1 MLQKEVTKML
11 IEFTVGNYLSFK
23 KDTTISFLAVKD
35 NQFVDDNTFPLN
47 DSINLLKNI
56 ALWGPN
62 ASGKS
67 NLLKALSFFKYFIL
81 NSSKETQLKE
91 KISVNN
97 FRLSTETEN
106 KPSLFEIIFYQN
118 KVRYRYGF
126 EVNIKK
132 VITEWLFASY
142 SSKESKLFIR
152 EKDKIDIGNK
162 FIEGKN
168 LWSKTRENALF
179 LSVVAQF
186 NGKIASEVLKWFYNL
201 HVLSGPI
208 KKMDHLTIEI
218 LENKFGPEK
227 KKRLIDLI
235 KLSDLGI
242 EDVYVE
248 TKEINY
254 DDFKKS
260 FSLFNG
266 KVNLFEKL
274 DKNKPILSKRIKTSH
289 KKYNKNKEFISV
301 EEFDLDSEESGGTQK
316 FFALAGPIILTLL
329 SGSILFIDEIE
340 VNIHPLLLR
349 KVIEIFNSRIT
360 NSRNAQ
366 LFFTTHN
373 TGLLS
378 SSFLRRDQVLFIEK
392 NEYGSSEIFS
402 LIEFKEKKGRERT
415 DASFE
420 KKYLSGKYG
429 AVPYLDELINVVKL
443 SNEKK

>member
-1 MLQKEVTKML
+1 ML

-23 KDTTISFLAVKD
+23 DDTTISFLAAKD

-47 DSINLLKNI
+47 GKTRLLKSI

-91 KISVNN
+91 KIGVNN

-106 KPSLFEIIFYQN
+106 KPSLFEIIFYEN
-118 KVRYRYGF
+118 EVRYRYGF
-126 EVNIKK
+126 EANKKK

-142 SSKESKLFIR
+142 SSKETKLFIR
-152 EKDKIDIGNK
+152 EKNKIDIGNK
-162 FIEGKN
+162 FKEGKN

-186 NGKIASEVLKWFYNL
+186 NGEIASEIFKWFSGLN
-201 HVLSGPI
+201 VLLGPI
-208 KKMDHLTIEI
+208 KKMNNITMDM
-218 LENKFGPEK
+218 LENKFGSEK
-227 KKRLIDLI
+227 KKRLIDLM
-235 KLSDLGI
+235 KFSDLSI
-242 EDVYVE
+242 EDLYIE
-248 TKEINY
+248 TKEIDY
-254 DDFKKS
+254 DDLKKNLS
-260 FSLFNG
+260 SLNAS
-266 KVNLFEKL
+266 VNLLKKF
-274 DKNKPILSKRIKTSH
+274 DKTKPIFSKKIITTH
-289 KKYNKNKEFISV
+289 KKYNKNKEFTSI
-301 EEFDLDSEESGGTQK
+301 EKFDLGIDESAGTQK
-316 FFALAGPIILTLL
+316 LFAIVGPIIYTLL
-329 SGSILFIDEIE
+329 TGKILFIDEIE

-349 KVIEIFNSRIT
+349 KIIELFNSKIT

-373 TGLLS
+373 TELLS
-378 SSFLRRDQVLFIEK
+378 SSFLRRDQISFIEK

-429 AVPYLDELINVVKL
+429 AVPYLDDLNNAVK
-443 SNEKK
+443 